1 MSGGIS
7 ITYTTRL
14 DERYVMVSGGGA
26 DEVKREELLSRGA
39 RLHEGMRLI
48 KGLGRKI
55 KTNVEILFF
64 ECLKMV
70 A

>member
-14 DERYVMVSGGGA
+14 DQRYVMVSGGG
-26 DEVKREELLSRGA
+26 DKVKREELLSRGA

-48 KGLGRKI
+48 KELGWKI
-55 KTNVEILFF
+55 KTNAEILFF

>member
-1 MSGGIS
+1 MCQEILASRIQQDW
-7 ITYTTRL
+7 TRDTL
-14 DERYVMVSGGGA
+14 WCLGGA
-26 DEVKREELLSRGA
+26 DELKREELLSRGA

-48 KGLGRKI
+48 KGQGWKI